1 MRAYKIEAGT
11 GQHIGDRV
19 EQQDRIALFAA
30 PRAPGYMMAVLADGM
45 GGAKGGS
52 IAAQQAIRTAQQI
65 FDNFSPLTDEVEAV
79 LHQIA
84 SELHTVIRL
93 MTLSTQTRPQTTLAM
108 LVLTPE
114 RSAIWGHVG
123 DSRIYRFTGPNLA
136 ERTHDSGATP
146 ATATATATATLSTA
160 RSAPAV
166 APVLIGTAGAA
177 PVLAIGR
184 HAGLQVGDAFVL
196 CSDGLWQFCRESELG
211 AAVATHSPR
220 DAAQM
225 LIRKARE
232 RVTGGDGDNC
242 TLAVIKLLPSPK
254 ETPQF
259 HVDKLRRAV

>member
-45 GGAKGGS
+45 GGARGGS
-52 IAAQQAIRTAQQI
+52 IAAEQAIRTAQQI
-65 FDNFSPLTDEVEAV
+65 FENFSPLTDEVETV

-123 DSRIYRFTGPNLA
+123 DSRIYRFSGPNQA
-136 ERTHDSGATP
+136 ECTQDSGATP
-146 ATATATATATLSTA
+146 ATASSSTVK
-160 RSAPAV
+160 SAAA
-166 APVLIGTAGAA
+166 APGLIGKAGAA
-177 PVLAIGR
+177 PVLTIGR
-184 HAGLQVGDAFVL
+184 HADLQVGDAFVL
-196 CSDGLWQFCRESELG
+196 CSDGLWQFCREGEIG
-211 AAVATHSPR
+211 AAIAMQRPR

-232 RVTGGDGDNC
+232 RVTGGNGDNC
-242 TLAVIKLLPSPK
+242 TLGVIKLLPLPK

-259 HVDKLRRAV
+259 HVDKLDRAV